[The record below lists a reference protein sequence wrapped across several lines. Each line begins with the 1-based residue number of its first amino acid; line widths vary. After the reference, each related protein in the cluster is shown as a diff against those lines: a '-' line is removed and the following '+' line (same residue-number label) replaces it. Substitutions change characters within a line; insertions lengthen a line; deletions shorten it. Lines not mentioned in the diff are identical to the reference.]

1 MKTLL
6 LLIATLA
13 INIVNSQYTQNF
25 EGTVSSLNTNCTTL
39 NGIQITNT
47 PANVIAGS
55 GSLYSTTVTNGN
67 SIMEYITPVLKI
79 TSMTLKVSFKYKI
92 SNKLSGN
99 ATRFIEMGLLN
110 ATGTFTSLK
119 KITLD
124 KNTSASVLTF
134 NEEFLL
140 ATIGLR
146 KIVIKASGSN
156 GDGNTRLIFDDFFT
170 SASPMYGTGT
180 CNTAPVAVND
190 NFTGTSGTPFYG
202 NVISN
207 DNEPDGETTIA
218 VISTNSADGVVSLN
232 PDGSFSFIPKV
243 GFTGESTTFSYRII
257 DNGFNPLTSNVAS
270 VTLNFSTVSLL
281 PVKLGS
287 FAATLNQGIVDLK
300 WVTTSELS
308 LSHFSIE
315 KSLDGT
321 NYLSAGK
328 VFASGTTSETKNYSF
343 TDNKLSSA
351 GAEVIYYRLRSL
363 DMDGK
368 SEISLVRTVR
378 LTKGSEQAIKIV
390 TYPNPV
396 TNELR
401 ISIPEKWQG
410 QKVVYEL
417 INNNGQPAIKL
428 IANISNQ
435 NENLQVSTM
444 TAGFY
449 IVRVTCNGQVAHQK
463 IIKR

>member
-13 INIVNSQYTQNF
+13 ISTVNSQYTQNF
-25 EGTVSSLNTNCTTL
+25 EGTVSSLNSNCTTL
-39 NGIQITNT
+39 NSIQITNT
-47 PANVIAGS
+47 PADVIAGS
-55 GSLYSTTVTNGN
+55 GSLYSTTLTNSN

-79 TSMTLKVSFKYKI
+79 TSTTLKVSFKYKI
-92 SNKLSGN
+92 SNKLNGN
-99 ATRFIEMGLLN
+99 ATRIIEMGLLN
-110 ATGTFTSLK
+110 ATGTFTSLR

-124 KNTSASVLTF
+124 KNTSTSVLTF

-218 VISTNSADGVVSLN
+218 VISNNSADGVVTLN

-270 VTLNFSTVSLL
+270 VILNFSTISLL

-287 FAATLNQGIVDLK
+287 FAAIINQGNVDLN
-300 WVTTSELS
+300 WVTTAELS

-315 KSLDGT
+315 KSLDG
-321 NYLSAGK
+321 NNFFNAGK
-328 VFASGTTSETKNYSF
+328 VFASGTTAETKNYSF
-343 TDNKLSSA
+343 TDTEFSSA
-351 GAEVIYYRLRSL
+351 GAEVVYYRLRSV

-368 SEISLVRTVR
+368 SELSLVRTVR
-378 LTKGSEQAIKIV
+378 LSKKSEQAIKIV

-410 QKVVYEL
+410 QKIVYEV

-428 IANISNQ
+428 ITDNSSQI
-435 NENLQVSTM
+435 ENLQVNTM
-444 TAGFY
+444 APGFY
-449 IVRVTCNGQVAHQK
+449 IVRVTCNGQVAYQK